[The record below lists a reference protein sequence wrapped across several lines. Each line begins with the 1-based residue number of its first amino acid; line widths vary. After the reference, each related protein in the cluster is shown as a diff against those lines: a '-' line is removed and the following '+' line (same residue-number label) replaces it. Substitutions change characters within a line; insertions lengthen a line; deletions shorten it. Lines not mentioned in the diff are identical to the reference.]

1 MAPLEV
7 FTSGG
12 FPYEEDVVPIETL
25 FKTCGKVKR
34 DSSPKVYIPR
44 IFMGTYLMDIVIER
58 TIPRL
63 VSINGYICKVWY
75 KGQQIICNSW
85 GAQGNKANECS
96 DKDNC
101 HRCGQAGHLVRH
113 CTNPW
118 GTRFADVQDP
128 PSAGPFNSVYPGV
141 GADGFANHDHS
152 VFDLSKSHF
161 HLYVSR

>member
-1 MAPLEV
+1 
-7 FTSGG
+7 
-12 FPYEEDVVPIETL
+12 
-25 FKTCGKVKR
+25 
-34 DSSPKVYIPR
+34 
-44 IFMGTYLMDIVIER
+44 MDIVIER

-63 VSINGYICKVWY
+63 VSIDGYICKDWY